1 MWEAEEMNTRKLF
14 FPKKYIA
21 FFGITGIVLI
31 TTFIKVP
38 CPVCDGIGT
47 VSTAVGMENVFL
59 FSLQT
64 DLKYANPDFCMGYTL
79 YEYDIDMSLTNS
91 GAEKATGW
99 IKLVLKDTYRG
110 DILDM
115 RYVPVEIPKE
125 ATVGS
130 SFTTW
135 FTTPYDVSQEVT
147 VDATVEFGGV
157 KDLTC
162 SGTGSLPL
170 NISFMAG
177 AIKSSL
183 LRAVRV
189 EQQFKPPPYEIPHQF
204 DWD

>member
-1 MWEAEEMNTRKLF
+1 MSTRNSV

-21 FFGITGIVLI
+21 FFGITGIILV

-38 CPVCDGIGT
+38 CPVCDGTGII
-47 VSTAVGMENVFL
+47 STAVGMENVFL
-59 FSLQT
+59 SGLQT
-64 DLKYANPDFCMGYTL
+64 DLKYSNPDFCMGYTL
-79 YEYDIDMSLTNS
+79 YEYDIDMTLTNS
-91 GAEKATGW
+91 GAEKAMGW
-99 IKLVLKDTYRG
+99 IKLVLKNTYKGDT
-110 DILDM
+110 LDTK
-115 RYVPVEIPKE
+115 YVPVEIPRE

-135 FTTPYDVSQEVT
+135 FTTAYDVSQDVT

-170 NISFMAG
+170 NVWFMAK

-183 LRAVRV
+183 LRAVMV
-189 EQQFKPPPYEIPHQF
+189 EQQFKPPPYEIPPQF

>member
-1 MWEAEEMNTRKLF
+1 MSTRKIF

-21 FFGITGIVLI
+21 FFGITGIVLV
-31 TTFIKVP
+31 TTLIKVP
-38 CPVCDGIGT
+38 CPVCDGTGKI
-47 VSTAVGMENVFL
+47 STAVGMENVFL
-59 FSLQT
+59 FDLQT

-79 YEYDIDMSLTNS
+79 YEYDIDMTLTNS

-99 IKLVLKDTYRG
+99 IKLVLKNTYQG
-110 DILDM
+110 DALDIK
-115 RYVPVEIPKE
+115 YVPVEIPKE

-135 FTTPYDVSQEVT
+135 FTTAYYVSQDVT

-170 NISFMAG
+170 NVSLLAR

-189 EQQFKPPPYEIPHQF
+189 EQQFKPPPYEIPPQF
-204 DWD
+204 NWD